1 MDTATFFE
9 KFSLFAQAEG
19 AAARF
24 REVVL
29 NLAFSGKLKGTD
41 PSGWETHPIG
51 DFFTEGL
58 KSINAPESPNQT
70 YELWSVPSFETG
82 APEIVTGA
90 QVGST
95 KRELR
100 DGTILLGKINP
111 HLNRIWVVNRRTN
124 YPMIASQEWINVTAG
139 DKWDTGYLARLLSSP
154 SFNRSVCA
162 TAQGM
167 GSLTRAN
174 TKQVA
179 QIVVHCPPLKE
190 QQKLIAKVD
199 ELMALCDRLEAQLK
213 ERDVKQAALAKAA
226 LAKFTED
233 PTPENLQL
241 LFHPSF
247 TIEPEDLRKSILT
260 LAIHGKLVSQNA
272 NDEPAADLP
281 ARVTLSPI
289 GVDEIPFEI
298 PNSWRWK
305 KLGAIA
311 LIERGGSPRPIKDY
325 ITNDAKG
332 LNWIKIGDTEKGG
345 KFITSTE
352 EKIRPEGLSKTR
364 RVCPGDFLLTNSMSF
379 GRPYITKIAGC
390 IHDGWLRINPPKQ
403 IEQDYLYHLL
413 SSPYAY
419 SFFRSAAAGAV
430 VQNLNADKV
439 RELPIPIPPIG
450 EQARIKKEV
459 EKLLALVDTLEAQL
473 EASRTT
479 GEKLLEAMVTEL
491 TAA

>member
-9 KFSLFAQAEG
+9 KFSLFAQAED
-19 AAARF
+19 AATRC

-41 PSGWETHPIG
+41 LSGWETHPIG

-124 YPMIASQEWINVTAG
+124 HPMIASQEWINVTAG

-233 PTPENLQL
+233 PSPANLQL
-241 LFHPSF
+241 LFHPLFSIP
-247 TIEPEDLRKSILT
+247 TEDLQGVVRS
-260 LAIHGKLVSQNA
+260 LAAGGKLV
-272 NDEPAADLP
+272 
-281 ARVTLSPI
+281 AR
-289 GVDEIPFEI
+289 
-298 PNSWRWK
+298 NSNWNK
-305 KLGAIA
+305 EKLGD
-311 LIERGGSPRPIKDY
+311 LC
-325 ITNDAKG
+325 
-332 LNWIKIGDTEKGG
+332 IKIGSGSTPTGG
-345 KFITSTE
+345 KEAYHKSGTPLIRSMNVHFDGIHDEGMAFLNDSQAEKLKNVTVAEGDVLLNITGASIGRVTVA
-352 EKIRPEGLSKTR
+352 PER
-364 RVCPGDFLLTNSMSF
+364 
-379 GRPYITKIAGC
+379 IAGARVNQHVC
-390 IHDGWLRINPPKQ
+390 IIRTLT
-403 IEQDYLYHLL
+403 
-413 SSPYAY
+413 
-419 SFFRSAAAGAV
+419 
-430 VQNLNADKV
+430 
-439 RELPIPIPPIG
+439 
-450 EQARIKKEV
+450 
-459 EKLLALVDTLEAQL
+459 KLTPRFLALVLASPEIQSVINNVQVGATREALNKSMIQDFDIPMPSIEEQNLTSDKASALLEACKLL
-473 EASRTT
+473 ETQIEDSRTT
-479 GEKLLEAMVTEL
+479 GEKLLEAMVAEL
-491 TAA
+491 TSA

>member
-9 KFSLFAQAEG
+9 KFSLFAQAED
-19 AAARF
+19 AATRF

-41 PSGWETHPIG
+41 LSGWETHPIG

-124 YPMIASQEWINVTAG
+124 HPMIASQEWINVTAG

-213 ERDVKQAALAKAA
+213 ERDVKQAAIAKAA

-241 LFHPSF
+241 LFHPLFSIP
-247 TIEPEDLRKSILT
+247 TEDLQGVVRS
-260 LAIHGKLVSQNA
+260 LAAGGKLV
-272 NDEPAADLP
+272 
-281 ARVTLSPI
+281 ARTS
-289 GVDEIPFEI
+289 
-298 PNSWRWK
+298 SWNK
-305 KLGAIA
+305 EKLGD
-311 LIERGGSPRPIKDY
+311 LC
-325 ITNDAKG
+325 
-332 LNWIKIGDTEKGG
+332 IKIGSGSTPTGG
-345 KFITSTE
+345 KEAYHKSGTPL
-352 EKIRPEGLSKTR
+352 IRSMNVHFDGIHDEGLAFLNDSQAEKLKNVTVAGGDVLLNITGASIG
-364 RVCPGDFLLTNSMSF
+364 RVAVAPE
-379 GRPYITKIAGC
+379 RIAGARVNQHVC
-390 IHDGWLRINPPKQ
+390 IIRTLT
-403 IEQDYLYHLL
+403 
-413 SSPYAY
+413 
-419 SFFRSAAAGAV
+419 
-430 VQNLNADKV
+430 
-439 RELPIPIPPIG
+439 
-450 EQARIKKEV
+450 
-459 EKLLALVDTLEAQL
+459 KLTPRFLALVLASPEIQNVINNVQVGATREALNKSMIQDFDIPMPSIEEQNLTSDKASALLEACKLLESQL

-479 GEKLLEAMVTEL
+479 GEKLLEAMAAEL
-491 TAA
+491 TSA

>member
-9 KFSLFAQAEG
+9 KFSLFAQAED
-19 AAARF
+19 AATRF

-41 PSGWETHPIG
+41 LSGWETHPIG

-124 YPMIASQEWINVTAG
+124 HPMIASQEWINVTAG

-213 ERDVKQAALAKAA
+213 ERDVKQVALAKAA

-233 PTPENLQL
+233 PTTENLQL

-247 TIEPEDLRKSILT
+247 SIEPEELRGAIITIATQGGLT
-260 LAIHGKLVSQNA
+260 TRDR
-272 NDEPAADLP
+272 NDKPVQTTSTTKP
-281 ARVTLSPI
+281 
-289 GVDEIPFEI
+289 PFEI
-298 PNSWRWK
+298 PSNWRWK
-305 KLGAIA
+305 TLKEIGLCRTGKTPPTNDSANYGPGFPFIGPGQITPNGKI
-311 LIERGGSPRPIKDY
+311 IEPEKYITREGLEYSTDASEGDILMVCIGGSIGKTAICLNPIGFNQQ
-325 ITNDAKG
+325 I
-332 LNWIKIGDTEKGG
+332 
-345 KFITSTE
+345 
-352 EKIRPEGLSKTR
+352 
-364 RVCPGDFLLTNSMSF
+364 NSV
-379 GRPYITKIAGC
+379 RPYQDLAQYVYLAIKANYFKKQVL
-390 IHDGWLRINPPKQ
+390 DGATGSATPIINKSRWEQ
-403 IEQDYLYHLL
+403 I
-413 SSPYAY
+413 
-419 SFFRSAAAGAV
+419 
-430 VQNLNADKV
+430 
-439 RELPIPIPPIG
+439 PIPIPPLA
-450 EQARIKKEV
+450 EQKRIV
-459 EKLLALVDTLEAQL
+459 EKVESYMMLIEQLKSQL
-473 EASRTT
+473 EASRNT
-479 GEKLLEAMVTEL
+479 GEKLLEAMVAEL
-491 TAA
+491 TSA

>member
-9 KFSLFAQAEG
+9 KFSLFAQAED
-19 AAARF
+19 AATRF

-29 NLAFSGKLKGTD
+29 NLAFSGRLKGTD
-41 PSGWETHPIG
+41 LQGWETHPIG

-70 YELWSVPSFETG
+70 YELWSVPSFETR
-82 APEIVTGA
+82 APEIVTGS

-124 YPMIASQEWINVTAG
+124 HPMIASQEWINVTAG

-213 ERDVKQAALAKAA
+213 ERDVKQAALTKAA

-247 TIEPEDLRKSILT
+247 SIEPEALRRLLLNLATSGNLNEGKKSKPSIVSMDS
-260 LAIHGKLVSQNA
+260 LVGRKGLKNG
-272 NDEPAADLP
+272 
-281 ARVTLSPI
+281 LSPTSSATQTKYKCLALSSI
-289 GVDEIPFEI
+289 KRNYVDCTEGKPIDIDAETAEPFLIQPSDVFIIRGNGSKDRVGIAGMATSSPGNVIFPDLFIRVSLPKELI
-298 PNSWRWK
+298 DPEYFLCAWNSPSNREALMSLSTTTSGIWK
-305 KLGAIA
+305 VNQGH
-311 LIERGGSPRPIKDY
+311 
-325 ITNDAKG
+325 
-332 LNWIKIGDTEKGG
+332 
-345 KFITSTE
+345 ITSC
-352 EKIRPEGLSKTR
+352 KIPVPDLSEQRHIVK
-364 RVCPGDFLLTNSMSF
+364 RVKE
-379 GRPYITKIAGC
+379 ITSLI
-390 IHDGWLRINPPKQ
+390 DQ
-403 IEQDYLYHLL
+403 
-413 SSPYAY
+413 
-419 SFFRSAAAGAV
+419 
-430 VQNLNADKV
+430 
-439 RELPIPIPPIG
+439 
-450 EQARIKKEV
+450 
-459 EKLLALVDTLEAQL
+459 LEAQF

-479 GEKLLEAMVTEL
+479 GEKLLEAMVAEL
-491 TAA
+491 TSA

>member
-1 MDTATFFE
+1 MDTAKFFE
-9 KFSLFAQAEG
+9 KFELFAHPEE
-19 AAARF
+19 AAKHF

-41 PSGWETHPIG
+41 LSGWETHPIG

-58 KSINAPESPNQT
+58 KSINAPDTPNQT

-111 HLNRIWVVNRRTN
+111 HLNRIWVVSRRTN
-124 YPMIASQEWINVTAG
+124 HPMIASQEWINITAG
-139 DKWDTGYLARLLSSP
+139 DTWDTGYLARLLSSP
-154 SFNRSVCA
+154 SFNRSICA

-179 QIVVHCPPLKE
+179 QILVHRPPLRE
-190 QQKLIAKVD
+190 QKKLIAKVD

-247 TIEPEDLRKSILT
+247 SIEPDHLRKTLT
-260 LAIHGKLVSQNA
+260 SLCVRGKLIPQKP
-272 NDEPAADLP
+272 DETTSIRSSIVD
-281 ARVTLSPI
+281 LSPL
-289 GVDEIPFEI
+289 FEI
-298 PNSWRWK
+298 PKNWTWVLLGDLQPDFQNGESSRGDQNGVPVIVVRLSDIHNRRINLEQPRRVAIDPGQIK
-305 KLGAIA
+305 KYALVRGDTLVTRVNGSAEIVGRFIPVTESLDAIHCDHF
-311 LIERGGSPRPIKDY
+311 IRMRI
-325 ITNDAKG
+325 DAKKIYPPFTAVLG
-332 LNWIKIGDTEKGG
+332 ESLHVRDQIQKLFVSTTGQKTVNQGHICSLTLPLPPLNEQVRIVAKL
-345 KFITSTE
+345 E
-352 EKIRPEGLSKTR
+352 EL
-364 RVCPGDFLLTNSMSF
+364 M
-379 GRPYITKIAGC
+379 
-390 IHDGWLRINPPKQ
+390 
-403 IEQDYLYHLL
+403 
-413 SSPYAY
+413 
-419 SFFRSAAAGAV
+419 
-430 VQNLNADKV
+430 
-439 RELPIPIPPIG
+439 
-450 EQARIKKEV
+450 
-459 EKLLALVDTLEAQL
+459 KLIDQLEAQL
-473 EASRTT
+473 ETSRTT
-479 GEKLLEAMVTEL
+479 GEKLLEAMVAEL
-491 TAA
+491 TSA

>member
-9 KFSLFAQAEG
+9 KFSLFAQAED
-19 AAARF
+19 AATRF

-41 PSGWETHPIG
+41 LSGWETHPIG

-124 YPMIASQEWINVTAG
+124 HPMIASQEWINVTAG

-199 ELMALCDRLEAQLK
+199 ELMALCDRLESQLK
-213 ERDVKQAALAKAA
+213 ERDIKQAALAKAA

-233 PTPENLQL
+233 PSPENLQL

-247 TIEPEDLRKSILT
+247 AIEPNDLRKTILSLSIR
-260 LAIHGKLVSQNA
+260 GKLIPQKLGETTSIRSSII
-272 NDEPAADLP
+272 DF
-281 ARVTLSPI
+281 SPL
-289 GVDEIPFEI
+289 FEI
-298 PNSWRWK
+298 PKNWSWVVLGDLHPDFQNGESSRGDKNGVPVIVVRLSDIHNRRINLEQPRRVAIDPGQIK
-305 KLGAIA
+305 KYA
-311 LIERGGSPRPIKDY
+311 LRR
-325 ITNDAKG
+325 
-332 LNWIKIGDTEKGG
+332 GDTLVTRVNGSAEIVGR
-345 KFITSTE
+345 FIPVSDSLDAIHCDHFIRMRIDA
-352 EKIRPEGLSKTR
+352 EKIHPPFTALLGESLHVRDQIQKLFVSTTGQKTVNQGHICSLTLPLPPLNEQV
-364 RVCPGDFLLTNSMSF
+364 RVV
-379 GRPYITKIAGC
+379 A
-390 IHDGWLRINPPKQ
+390 
-403 IEQDYLYHLL
+403 
-413 SSPYAY
+413 
-419 SFFRSAAAGAV
+419 
-430 VQNLNADKV
+430 KV
-439 RELPIPIPPIG
+439 EELM
-450 EQARIKKEV
+450 
-459 EKLLALVDTLEAQL
+459 KLIDQLEAQI
-473 EASRTT
+473 EGSRTT
-479 GEKLLEAMVTEL
+479 GEKLLEAMVAEL
-491 TAA
+491 TSA